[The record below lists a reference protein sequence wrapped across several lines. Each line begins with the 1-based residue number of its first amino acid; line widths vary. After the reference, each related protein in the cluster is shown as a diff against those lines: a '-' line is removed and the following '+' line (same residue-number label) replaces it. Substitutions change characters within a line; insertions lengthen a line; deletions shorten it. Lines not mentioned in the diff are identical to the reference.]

1 MAVVHPLGLA
11 NDMGNAMT
19 TRDEAL
25 QLLRDATAGVASEF
39 KDGQWEAID
48 AVANHRQRVLLVQ
61 RTGWGKSMVYF
72 LATRILRDGGAGLTL
87 IISPLLA
94 LMRNQLEAAERLGI
108 RAETINTTNQGDW
121 DAIMARVRAD
131 EVDLLLVSPERLAN
145 QGFLDNCL
153 LPIAGRIQFLVVD
166 EAHCISD
173 WGHDFRPDYQRI
185 DSILAQLPPNVA
197 VLATTATANDR
208 VVADV
213 LAQLGGGTN
222 LQRGPL
228 ARQSLSLQTVA
239 LPDRA
244 ARLVWLA
251 DALQQIPGSGIVYA
265 LTRGDVNRVTAWLVS
280 QGIDA
285 RAYHGGVG
293 GEDEDGEPVTSRE
306 ELEGMLLRNEVKALV
321 ATNALGM
328 GFDKP
333 DLSFVVHFQA
343 PQSIVHYYQQVGRAG
358 RGIDHALGVL
368 MGGAE
373 DDEIN
378 SYFIGQSFPPE
389 WQVERILS
397 ALEHADDGMSVI
409 GLTHEVNLRRSQI
422 EKVLKLLSVASSG
435 LVIKQGS
442 RWYRTVN
449 PYQTDRERVERLT
462 RQREGEWDQV
472 RSYLETDRCLMRFLG
487 EALDDPAATDC
498 GRCAN
503 CHGGPIIEVELSA
516 DRFAEAS
523 RFIRR
528 SDVMVRSRKRWE
540 PGAFPIYDWS
550 GNIPNELRCEDGRAL
565 SVWRDAGWGTRVDED
580 KEAGRFSD
588 DLVEAC
594 AQMIQARWLP
604 QPAPT
609 WVTCVPSLRSEGL
622 VPDFAERL
630 AHRLGIPFK
639 HAVSKVRETE
649 RQRNMMNSWQQSS
662 NLDGAFEVDAE
673 QVQVGS
679 VLLVDDV
686 VDSRWS
692 LTVVG
697 ALLRQAG
704 AAQVFPMVLAS
715 ASAAGD

>member
-1 MAVVHPLGLA
+1 MV
-11 NDMGNAMT
+11 

-25 QLLRDATAGVASEF
+25 QLLRDATNGAASEF

-48 AVANHRQRVLLVQ
+48 AVANHRRRVLLVQ

-72 LATRILRDGGAGLTL
+72 LATRILRDEGAGPTL

-94 LMRNQLEAAERLGI
+94 LMRNQLDAAQRLGI
-108 RAETINTTNQGDW
+108 EAVTINTTNADDW
-121 DAIMARVRAD
+121 DVIMSRVRAD

-153 LPIAGRIQFLVVD
+153 LPIAERIQFLVVD

-185 DSILAQLPPNVA
+185 DRILAQLPPNVA

-213 LAQLGGGTN
+213 MAQLGAGTV

-228 ARQSLSLQTVA
+228 ERRSLRLQTVVQ
-239 LPDRA
+239 PDRA
-244 ARLVWLA
+244 ARLAWLA
-251 DALQQIPGSGIVYA
+251 GALRQLPGSGIVYA
-265 LTRGDVNRVTAWLVS
+265 LTKRDVNAVTAWLVS

-285 RAYHGGVG
+285 RAYHGGLAT
-293 GEDEDGEPVTSRE
+293 EDDDGEPVATRE

-358 RGIDHALGVL
+358 RGIDEAVGVL

-378 SYFIGQSFPPE
+378 SYFIGQAFPPE
-389 WQVERILS
+389 WQVERILR
-397 ALEHADDGMSVI
+397 ALEEADDGLSVM
-409 GLTHEVNLRRSQI
+409 GLTQEVNLRRTQI
-422 EKVLKLLSVASSG
+422 EKVLKILSVASSA
-435 LVIKQGS
+435 LVVKNGS

-449 PYQTDRERVERLT
+449 PYQADRDRVERLT
-462 RQREGEWDQV
+462 GQRGEEWEHVQE
-472 RSYLETDRCLMRFLG
+472 YLTTDICLMKFLA
-487 EALDDPAATDC
+487 EALDDPTAQDC

-503 CHGGPIIEVELSA
+503 CLGGPVIDVEVTDEA
-516 DRFAEAS
+516 IAEAS

-528 SDVMVRSRKRWE
+528 SDVLIRPRKRWE
-540 PGAFPIYDWS
+540 SGAFPIYGWT
-550 GNIPNELRCEDGRAL
+550 GNIPEALRCEEGRAL
-565 SVWRDAGWGTRVDED
+565 SVWRDAGWGTQVDDD
-580 KEAGRFSD
+580 KEEGRFGD

-594 AQMIQARWLP
+594 AQMIEERWSP
-604 QPAPT
+604 QPQPT
-609 WVTCVPSLRSEGL
+609 WITCVPSLRSEAL
-622 VPDFAERL
+622 VPDFARRL
-630 AHRLGIPFK
+630 ADRLGIPFID
-639 HAVSKVRETE
+639 AVSKVKETE

-662 NLDGAFEVDAE
+662 NLDGAFRANPE
-673 QVQVGS
+673 QIQPGP

-692 LTVVG
+692 LTVIG
-697 ALLRQAG
+697 ALLREQGAG
-704 AAQVFPMVLAS
+704 PVFPLVLAS

>member
-1 MAVVHPLGLA
+1 MEY
-11 NDMGNAMT
+11 
-19 TRDEAL
+19 DEARE
-25 QLLRDATAGVASEF
+25 LLRRATEGAASEF
-39 KDGQWEAID
+39 KDGQWAAID
-48 AVANHRQRVLLVQ
+48 AIANSRQRVLLVQ

-72 LATRILRDGGAGLTL
+72 LATRILRDTGAGPTL

-108 RAETINTTNQGDW
+108 RAVTINTTNREEW
-121 DAIMARVRAD
+121 DTIMASVRAD
-131 EVDLLLVSPERLAN
+131 EIDLLLVSPERLAN
-145 QGFLDNCL
+145 QDFLDNCL
-153 LPIAGRIQFLVVD
+153 LPIADRIQFLVVD

-185 DSILAQLPPNVA
+185 DRILAQLPPNVA

-213 LAQLGGGTN
+213 MAQLGNGTH

-244 ARLVWLA
+244 VRLAWLA
-251 DALQQIPGSGIVYA
+251 EALRQLPGSGIVYA
-265 LTRGDVNRVTAWLVS
+265 LTKRDVNRVTEWLVS

-293 GEDEDGEPVTSRE
+293 GEDEDGEPVATRE
-306 ELEGMLLRNEVKALV
+306 ELEGMLLRNEIKALV

-358 RGIDHALGVL
+358 RGIEDAYGVL
-368 MGGAE
+368 LGGAE

-389 WQVERILS
+389 WQVERILE
-397 ALEHADDGMSVI
+397 ALGQAENGMSVI
-409 GLTHEVNLRRSQI
+409 GLTQEINLRRSQI
-422 EKVLKLLSVASSG
+422 EKVLKMLSVASSG
-435 LVIKQGS
+435 LVTKEGS

-449 PYQTDRERVERLT
+449 PYQPDQERVMRLT
-462 RQREGEWDQV
+462 NQRQEEWDHVQA
-472 RSYLETDRCLMRFLG
+472 YLKTDQCLMRFLG
-487 EALDDPAATDC
+487 EALDDPDAADC

-503 CHGGPIIEVELSA
+503 CLGHPVVDVEVSA
-516 DRFAEAS
+516 AAIAEAS
-523 RFIRR
+523 RFIKR
-528 SDVMVRSRKRWE
+528 SDVAIKPRKRWE
-540 PGAFPIYDWS
+540 GGAFPAYGWT
-550 GNIPNELRCEDGRAL
+550 GNIPAELQSEEGRAL
-565 SVWRDAGWGTRVDED
+565 SIWRDAGWGTRVDDD

-588 DLVEAC
+588 ELVEAC
-594 AQMIQARWLP
+594 AEMIEERWHP
-604 QPAPT
+604 QPVPT
-609 WVTCVPSLRSEGL
+609 WVTCIPSPRSEAL
-622 VPDFAERL
+622 VPDFAARL
-630 AHRLGIPFK
+630 AARLGIPFID
-639 HAVSKVRETE
+639 AVSKVKETQ

-662 NLDGAFEVDAE
+662 NLDGAFEVDNDL
-673 QVQVGS
+673 VQDGP

-692 LTVVG
+692 LTVIG
-697 ALLRQAG
+697 ALLREAG
-704 AAQVFPMVLAS
+704 AGPVFPLVLAS

>member
-1 MAVVHPLGLA
+1 MEH
-11 NDMGNAMT
+11 
-19 TRDEAL
+19 DEARE
-25 QLLRDATAGVASEF
+25 LLHRATSGAASEF
-39 KDGQWEAID
+39 KDGQWAAIN
-48 AVANHRQRVLLVQ
+48 AIANHRQRVLLVQ

-72 LATRILRDGGAGLTL
+72 LATRMMRDTGAGPTL

-108 RAETINTTNQGDW
+108 QAVTINTTNRDDW

-145 QGFLDNCL
+145 QEFLDSCL
-153 LPIAGRIQFLVVD
+153 LPIADRIQFLVVD

-185 DSILAQLPPNVA
+185 DRILAQLPPNVA

-213 LAQLGGGTN
+213 MAQLGTGTL

-228 ARQSLSLQTVA
+228 ARPSLSLQTVL

-244 ARLVWLA
+244 ARFAWLA
-251 DALQQIPGSGIVYA
+251 EAVRQLPGSGIVYA
-265 LTRGDVNRVTAWLVS
+265 LTKRDVNRITEWLLS

-285 RAYHGGVG
+285 RAYHSGVG
-293 GEDEDGEPVTSRE
+293 GEDEDGEQVNSRE

-358 RGIDHALGVL
+358 RGIDDAYGVL
-368 MGGAE
+368 LGGAE

-389 WQVERILS
+389 RQVESILD
-397 ALEHADDGMSVI
+397 ALAQADDGISVV
-409 GLTHEVNLRRSQI
+409 GLIQAVNLRKSQI
-422 EKVLKLLSVASSG
+422 EKVLKMLSVASSG
-435 LVIKQGS
+435 LVAKEGY

-449 PYQTDRERVERLT
+449 PYQSDRNRVERLT
-462 RQREGEWDQV
+462 GQRQDEWDQV
-472 RSYLETDRCLMRFLG
+472 QAYLETDECLMRFLR
-487 EALDDPAATDC
+487 EALDDPDADDC
-498 GRCAN
+498 GRCSN
-503 CHGGPIIEVELSA
+503 CLGYPVVNVKISDEAI
-516 DRFAEAS
+516 AEAS
-523 RFIRR
+523 RFIKR
-528 SDVMVRSRKRWE
+528 SDVAIKPRKRWE
-540 PGAFPIYDWS
+540 TGAFATYGWA
-550 GNIPNELRCEDGRAL
+550 GNIPLELRCEEGRAL
-565 SVWRDAGWGTRVDED
+565 SVWRDAGWGTRVDDE
-580 KEAGRFSD
+580 KETGRFSD
-588 DLVEAC
+588 ELVEAC
-594 AQMIQARWLP
+594 AEMIEERWHP
-604 QPAPT
+604 RPAPS
-609 WVTCVPSLRSEGL
+609 WVTCVPSLRSEAL

-630 AHRLGIPFK
+630 AVRLGIPFID
-639 HAVSKVRETE
+639 AVSKVKETQ

-662 NLDGAFEVDAE
+662 NLDGAFEIDTDL
-673 QVQVGS
+673 VQDGS

-692 LTVVG
+692 LTVIG
-697 ALLRQAG
+697 ALLREVGAG
-704 AAQVFPMVLAS
+704 PVFPLVLAS